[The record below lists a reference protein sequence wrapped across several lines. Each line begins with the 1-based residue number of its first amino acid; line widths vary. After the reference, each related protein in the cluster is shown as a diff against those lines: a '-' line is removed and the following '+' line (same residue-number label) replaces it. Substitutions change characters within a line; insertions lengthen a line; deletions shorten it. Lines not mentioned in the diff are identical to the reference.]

1 VKRVVL
7 YLRVSTFDQCSET
20 HDHDLRAMAAQR
32 GYTIQHEYVDVIS
45 GAKTRRPG
53 LDQLL
58 ADARKHRFDVL
69 MTLPLEGVSD

>member
-32 GYTIQHEYVDVIS
+32 AIRSSMNMLT
-45 GAKTRRPG
+45 
-53 LDQLL
+53 
-58 ADARKHRFDVL
+58 
-69 MTLPLEGVSD
+69 